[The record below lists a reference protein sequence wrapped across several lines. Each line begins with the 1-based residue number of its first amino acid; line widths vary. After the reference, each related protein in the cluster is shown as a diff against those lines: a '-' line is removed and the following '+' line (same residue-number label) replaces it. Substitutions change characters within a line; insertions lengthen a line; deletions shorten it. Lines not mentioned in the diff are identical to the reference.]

1 MEKLESMY
9 SVGWVL
15 VCFLFFLG
23 VHFIEALLLLVA
35 ENIEL
40 IILYSVIQEVIII
53 FEASARL

>member
-23 VHFIEALLLLVA
+23 VHFIEALVLLVA

-40 IILYSVIQEVIII
+40 IILYSVTRSNINI
-53 FEASARL
+53 